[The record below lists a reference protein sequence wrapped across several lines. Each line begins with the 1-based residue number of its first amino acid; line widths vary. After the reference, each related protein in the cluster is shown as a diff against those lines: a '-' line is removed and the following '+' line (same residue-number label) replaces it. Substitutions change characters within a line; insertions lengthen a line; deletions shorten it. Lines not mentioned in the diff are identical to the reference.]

1 MSLFA
6 PLLSRVTGNGNTPS
20 PAQLMEYELQQLRD
34 ELATSRHQAAEQQ
47 RLAEQR
53 QDALQAER
61 EARAHY
67 EAELLSLSLR
77 MRRMRKSFEWLDE
90 NLLKSSSAIGQAVVV
105 SHGAR
110 ERIEQLASELTGL
123 TRLQGQQL
131 STFEG
136 LFSEIRQISAIVGNI
151 SKIAEQTNLLSLNAA
166 IEAARAGDHGRGFTI
181 VAGEVRTLS
190 ATTGASAKEADG
202 FLKGLASTSTEL
214 GEINR
219 TLSANV
225 DNIAQGT
232 VSTLDDLG
240 AQLQR
245 ISATQA
251 DLESANWRSKLE
263 LAMIDETFLRNDIIS
278 YVSNPAGERLTDI
291 PSSRECGIG
300 KWYYADEIR
309 QRFRG
314 DRLFL
319 ALEEP
324 HDRVHRHAERA
335 VALTDQGERAGA
347 KEQIGLMEAQYLI
360 VERLLLDL
368 VAKG

>member
-1 MSLFA
+1 MSIFA
-6 PLLSRVTGNGNTPS
+6 PLMSRVTRQGPS
-20 PAQLMEYELQQLRD
+20 PLQLMEDELLQLRD
-34 ELATSRHQAAEQQ
+34 ELDLAREQSRHYQQLVQERELALNREQEA
-47 RLAEQR
+47 RSHY
-53 QDALQAER
+53 QAEL
-61 EARAHY
+61 E
-67 EAELLSLSLR
+67 SLSLR

-90 NLLKSSSAIGQAVVV
+90 NLLRSSSAIGEAVVV
-105 SHGAR
+105 SHGAK

-123 TRLQGQQL
+123 TQLQGQQL

-136 LFSEIRQISAIVGNI
+136 LFGEIRQISTIVGDI

-202 FLKGLASTSTEL
+202 FLKGLAATSTEL

-225 DNIAQGT
+225 DGIAQGT

-240 AQLQR
+240 AQLER
-245 ISATQA
+245 ISATQT

-278 YVSNPAGERLTDI
+278 YVNNTAAVAPDTI
-291 PSSRECGIG
+291 PSSRDCGIG
-300 KWYYADEIR
+300 KWYYAEEVR

-314 DRLFL
+314 DRLFI

-324 HDRVHRHAERA
+324 HDRVHQHAERA
-335 VALTDQGERAGA
+335 VTLTQDGDRQGAL
-347 KEQIGLMEAQYLI
+347 EQIELMESQYLV
-360 VERLLLDL
+360 VEKILLDL
-368 VAKG
+368 VANS